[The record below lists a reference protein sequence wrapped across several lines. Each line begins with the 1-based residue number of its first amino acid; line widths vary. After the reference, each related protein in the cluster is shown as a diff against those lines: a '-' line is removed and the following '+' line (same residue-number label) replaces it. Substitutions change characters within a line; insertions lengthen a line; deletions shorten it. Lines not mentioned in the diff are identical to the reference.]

1 VTGRKRR
8 SRGSAIGTTTENGG
22 VIVKVTTGKTPPE
35 PKAPTRYALHLRR
48 QAANRIRL
56 ERGEKV
62 LPPIRP
68 GNCSTCDGWGV
79 VRDKRQRCS
88 VCGGTG

>member
-1 VTGRKRR
+1 MPSKRR

-22 VIVKVTTGKTPPE
+22 VVVKVTTGQVAPESPP
-35 PKAPTRYALHLRR
+35 PTRYHLHLRR

-62 LPPIRP
+62 LPPIKP
-68 GNCSTCDGWGV
+68 GSCSACDGWGV

-88 VCGGTG
+88 ACGGRG

>member
-1 VTGRKRR
+1 MRKRS

-22 VIVKVTTGKTPPE
+22 VVVKVTTGGAVPE
-35 PKAPTRYALHLRR
+35 GLPPTRYHLHLRR

-68 GNCSTCDGWGV
+68 GNCSVCDGWGV

-88 VCGGTG
+88 ACGGAG